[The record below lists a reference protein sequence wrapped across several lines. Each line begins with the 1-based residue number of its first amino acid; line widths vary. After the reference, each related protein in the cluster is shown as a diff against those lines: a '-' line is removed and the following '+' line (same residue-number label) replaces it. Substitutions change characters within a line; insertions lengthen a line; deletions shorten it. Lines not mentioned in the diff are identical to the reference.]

1 MKHIILVSHGL
12 FAFGLRDAVEVV
24 MGEQDNITP
33 VGLEKEMSS
42 NEFRKKFQSVIDSF
56 GEDDEIILLCDI
68 IGGSPFTSSL
78 ELLQEKGFY
87 EKSLVVTGMNMP
99 LLVQIILEQEEKS
112 LQELQQ
118 EIKEIKSDTIQIF
131 EDRQEEEDDA
141 EL

>member
-1 MKHIILVSHGL
+1 MKRIILVSHGL

-78 ELLQEKGFY
+78 ELLQEK
-87 EKSLVVTGMNMP
+87 K
-99 LLVQIILEQEEKS
+99 
-112 LQELQQ
+112 
-118 EIKEIKSDTIQIF
+118 
-131 EDRQEEEDDA
+131 
-141 EL
+141 